1 MVADE
6 EGTPPVIDGVNYHI
20 EPLKGIKEVI
30 DSGNTFLTM
39 VNFWPSGW
47 RSEWSV
53 YVQKLISDKN
63 TDNFMKE
70 TDRICKEKYGA
81 Q

>member
-1 MVADE
+1 MIE
-6 EGTPPVIDGVNYHI
+6 GVNYNI
-20 EPLKGIKEVI
+20 EPLKMIKETI
-30 DSGNTFLTM
+30 DNGNTFLTM

-53 YVQKLISDKN
+53 YVQQLISDKN
-63 TDNFMKE
+63 IDTLLTE
-70 TDRICKEKYGA
+70 TDRICKEKYTA